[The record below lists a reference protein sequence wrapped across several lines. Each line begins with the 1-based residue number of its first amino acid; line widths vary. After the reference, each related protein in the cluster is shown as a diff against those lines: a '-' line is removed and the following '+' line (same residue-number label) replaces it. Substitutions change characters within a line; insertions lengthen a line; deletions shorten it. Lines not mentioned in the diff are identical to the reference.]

1 MLCGAFRR
9 ILLVMLADE
18 KTSPEQIELFRAMTG
33 ERRLQLAEQLYW
45 SARKLKLAGLR
56 AQHPDWT
63 EAQLNA
69 EVRRIF
75 LHART

>member
-1 MLCGAFRR
+1 M
-9 ILLVMLADE
+9 E
-18 KTSPEQIELFRAMTG
+18 RAGIRPREAYRVKQLSIGMKDPVRTMTG

-45 SARKLKLAGLR
+45 TARKLKLAALR

-63 EAQLNA
+63 EEQLTA